1 MFIWPGR
8 YDPDYELKG
17 NDYPLGFVRWTQQR
31 NFEAIL
37 ELLQTNALQPEHL
50 VTHSFAFNEAPKA
63 YEELSGGKLAIGILL
78 RYDADRQYMAAD
90 RSISYGKAQAR
101 DGALRT
107 SFIGAGSYA
116 SSILIP
122 AFARNRQ
129 VCLKSICS
137 HKGLSASQQAKK
149 FGFQIA
155 STDTDQIISGDCDAV
170 VVSTRHNTHSELVC
184 RSLRAGKHVF
194 VEKPLCLTPDEC
206 DTIEKTGQPPAT
218 TNSYGGFQPQI
229 CTAVRQD

>member
-1 MFIWPGR
+1 M
-8 YDPDYELKG
+8 
-17 NDYPLGFVRWTQQR
+17 
-31 NFEAIL
+31 
-37 ELLQTNALQPEHL
+37 
-50 VTHSFAFNEAPKA
+50 
-63 YEELSGGKLAIGILL
+63 LST
-78 RYDADRQYMAAD
+78 
-90 RSISYGKAQAR
+90 AQGWSA
-101 DGALRT
+101 RT

-129 VCLKSICS
+129 VCLKSIGS

-206 DTIEKTGQPPAT
+206 DTIEETLANLQRPPILMVGFNRRFAPLSVRIKTLLDRSPAQNLSFT
-218 TNSYGGFQPQI
+218 RLMLVLCRPITG
-229 CTAVRQD
+229 